1 MRSKYFSIIDFTIVL
16 AFMSTVKYYIGSFTY
31 EKYFSGKY
39 LGELSRLVLVSVLA
53 ALGEPAPPHLNTV
66 DTITTADVSSI
77 VRWPSF
83 LIPSLIHSILYY

>member
-1 MRSKYFSIIDFTIVL
+1 MQPKIISNIL
-16 AFMSTVKYYIGSFTY
+16 GSFTY

-66 DTITTADVSSI
+66 DTITTADVSNI

-83 LIPSLIHSILYY
+83 LLTSLIHGMAYF